1 MKLNLKG
8 KTALVTGGAKGIG
21 RSISL
26 LLAREGVKV
35 IVADLNIKEAK
46 KLVSKIKQDSI
57 ESLFLE
63 MDVSDIRTMKKKVE
77 TILGKFGHI
86 DILINNAGI
95 CPRTLLADITVQE
108 WDKVMDIN
116 LKGSFFLSQQVLSYM
131 KQRKYG
137 KIINIGSGAGKIG
150 GILVGAH
157 YSASKAALISLTK
170 TLALEGAPFGLNVNC
185 ICPGVINTELT
196 TSLPKEKIEKYK
208 QIIPLGVM
216 GAPEDVAYAVVFLAS
231 DRAGYITGEIMD
243 VNGGLIMD

>member
-63 MDVSDIRTMKKKVE
+63 MDVSDIAMVKKKVE
-77 TILGKFGHI
+77 TVLDKFGHI